1 MIMPIY
7 RCKDGFCGADDCSRC
22 HPEWVTNNESEEDDD
37 EEYGEVNDLV
47 GWIGSTHPIT
57 Y

>member
-1 MIMPIY
+1 MPIY

-22 HPEWVTNNESEEDDD
+22 HPEWVPNNESEEDDD

-47 GWIGSTHPIT
+47 GWIGSTHPVT